1 MIPIKDFNQMLDD
14 QLNEI
19 KQRLTTKHE
28 AYGDAEDFITVFS
41 KSTAI
46 DRLQISIDD
55 KLSRIA
61 NHQADDAE
69 DAETDL
75 LGYLVLLKI
84 ARLNAAKSV

>member
-1 MIPIKDFNQMLDD
+1 MLDD

-84 ARLNAAKSV
+84 AKRNAAKSV